1 MQRTLLKSK
10 IHRVRVTDAN
20 LNYEGSLT
28 IDSDLME
35 AADIMPYEQIKIYN
49 INNGAR
55 FDTYAIAGPAGKGDI
70 CLNGAA
76 ARMGAPGDLIII
88 ATYANYNEAEAAEH
102 KPIVVLVDSQNR
114 KRADKAVI
122 DLAEVRRVKL
132 EE

>member
-10 IHRVRVTDAN
+10 IHRVRITDAN
-20 LNYEGSLT
+20 LNYEGSLE
-28 IDSDLME
+28 IDSDLMK
-35 AADIMPYEQIKIYN
+35 AADIMTYEQIKIYN
-49 INNGAR
+49 IYNGAR
-55 FDTYAIAGPAGKGDI
+55 FDTYAIAGPAGSGEI

-88 ATYANYNEAEAAEH
+88 AAYANYTEAEAAVH
-102 KPIVVLVDSQNR
+102 KPVVVLVDSENK
-114 KRADKAVI
+114 KRDDKAVI

>member
-10 IHRVRVTDAN
+10 IHRVRVTDAD
-20 LNYEGSLT
+20 LNYEGSLE

-35 AADIMPYEQIKIYN
+35 AADIVPYEQIKIYN
-49 INNGAR
+49 IYNGAR
-55 FDTYAIAGPAGKGDI
+55 FDTYAIAGPAGRGGI

-88 ATYANYNEAEAAEH
+88 VTYASYNEAEVAAH
-102 KPIVVLVDSQNR
+102 KPVVVLVDSQNR
-114 KRADKAVI
+114 KCADKAVI